1 MPTLTRRAILAA
13 TIALIP
19 ALSQA
24 EDITIFAAASLKT
37 ALDQIAAEHP
47 GTAVISYGGSSALA
61 RQIVSGAPADIFISA
76 SVPWMDEVDSAG
88 LIAGD
93 SRRDLLGNDLVLVA
107 HGQGAA
113 ITSLDGF
120 ADTLGD
126 DKLAMALVESVP
138 AGVYGKQA
146 LESLGQWAAL
156 EPHVA
161 QADDVRA
168 ALALVASGAAPYGI
182 VYASDAVAEPAVSVV
197 YTFPQGSHDPII
209 YPAALLSDN
218 AAAAEFLDAL
228 SGDAARAV
236 FAANGFTTLAE

>member
-1 MPTLTRRAILAA
+1 MPSLTRRAVLAA
-13 TIALIP
+13 TIALLP
-19 ALSQA
+19 VVTQA

-37 ALDQIAAEHP
+37 ALDRIVADVP
-47 GTAVISYGGSSALA
+47 GTVVISYSGSSALA

-76 SVPWMDEVDSAG
+76 SVPWMDEVETAG
-88 LIAGD
+88 LIVDD
-93 SRRDLLGNDLVLVA
+93 SRRDLLGNDLVLIA

-113 ITSLDGF
+113 LESLDGF
-120 ADTLGD
+120 AATLGN
-126 DKLAMALVESVP
+126 DKLAMALVDSVP

-182 VYASDAVAEPAVSVV
+182 VYASDAAAEPAVSVV
-197 YTFPQGSHDPII
+197 YTFPDDSHDPIT
-209 YPAALLSDN
+209 YPAARLTDN
-218 AAAAEFLDAL
+218 TAAAEFLNAL

-236 FAANGFTTLAE
+236 FAENGFKPLPE